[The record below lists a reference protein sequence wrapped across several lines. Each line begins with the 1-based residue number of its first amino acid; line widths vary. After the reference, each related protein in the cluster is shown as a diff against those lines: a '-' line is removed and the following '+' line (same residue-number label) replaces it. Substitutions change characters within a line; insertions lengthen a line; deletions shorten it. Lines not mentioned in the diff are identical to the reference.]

1 MALVVLVLTFMISF
15 SLKQKKA
22 SGDDDE
28 YCFMLHNLCII
39 LHHVLAQFVLCV
51 RGKGGKVE
59 SKLDFLPSRH
69 FFTNRFTSPSSQ
81 TTLGGLLNILWLS
94 QITS

>member
-1 MALVVLVLTFMISF
+1 MALVVLVLTFMISY
-15 SLKQKKA
+15 SVKQKKA

-51 RGKGGKVE
+51 RGEGGKWKANWIYFQV
-59 SKLDFLPSRH
+59 DIF
-69 FFTNRFTSPSSQ
+69 
-81 TTLGGLLNILWLS
+81 S
-94 QITS
+94 QIDLILPRLKRLSAVF